1 MIQDIYPHHLDNQY
15 KPGKKPTA
23 DSHIIAWKEGRM
35 LLKIEQDQ
43 QKMAFPQAKDFGYLE
58 TVDYLFTLDEED
70 FFLILEPEV
79 PEGFNYVSLREIRR
93 WNLEPRAYA
102 YAAFTAHQLAE
113 WYENTAFCGRCGHKM
128 KNSPKE
134 RARVCP
140 ECGGTIYPRINPA
153 VIVGVTR
160 GDQLLITRY
169 KGPNTINALVAGFTE
184 IGETLEETVAREV
197 MEETG
202 LHVKN
207 IRYYKSQP
215 WGIASDILA
224 GFYCDVDGDPTIHR
238 DDQELKYAEWVER
251 LEIELQPSDYS
262 LTNEMMQ
269 RFKDGLI

>member
-15 KPGKKPTA
+15 KPGKKPAA
-23 DSHIIAWKEGRM
+23 DSRIIAWKEGRM

-43 QKMAFPQAKDFGYLE
+43 QKMSFPQARDFGYLE

-70 FFLILEPEV
+70 FFLILDPEV
-79 PEGFNYVSLREIRR
+79 PEGFTYVSLREIRR

-169 KGPNTINALVAGFTE
+169 KSPNTINALVAGFTE

-251 LEIELQPSDYS
+251 SQIELQPSDYS